1 MKITPD
7 ILLHAYAEGLFPMAE
22 SRGAEELHWF
32 DPPLRGILPLDAFH
46 VPRRL
51 REKMRRGPFRLSF
64 DEDFAGVIRA
74 CADTRDETWINDEI
88 IALYTALHRAGFAH
102 SAEAWKDGKLA
113 GGVYGVSLGA
123 AFFGESMFSTETD
136 ASKIALVHLMERLRA
151 RGYALFDTQYVNDHL
166 KQFGVREIPR
176 EEYKKLLKAAIA
188 KQDVRFR

>member
-136 ASKIALVHLMERLRA
+136 ASKTALVHLMERLRA